1 LNRGRRF
8 ERAFVAAKSPVAS
21 RRRAAKSPAVPVD
34 STRID
39 AGVTSSAR
47 ISREKIFDDDAK
59 IARVFSFSA

>member
-21 RRRAAKSPAVPVD
+21 RRRAAKSPAVPGD

-59 IARVFSFSA
+59 IARVLSFFA

>member
-21 RRRAAKSPAVPVD
+21 RRRAAKSPAVPGD

-39 AGVTSSAR
+39 AGATSSAR
-47 ISREKIFDDDAK
+47 MSREKIFDDDAK